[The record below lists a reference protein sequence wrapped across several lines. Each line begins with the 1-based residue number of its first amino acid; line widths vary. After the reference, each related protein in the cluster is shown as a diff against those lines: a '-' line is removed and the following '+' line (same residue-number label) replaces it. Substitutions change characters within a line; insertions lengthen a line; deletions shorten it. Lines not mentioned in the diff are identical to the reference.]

1 MQVLGV
7 GIYQKYD
14 RSNVI
19 HMGILSWLIPQEK
32 FFFEMIEQQ
41 SKNVLEGVDALVN
54 MLEYYIDIEKK
65 RDRIKQIENGG
76 DRMVHDIFA
85 ELNKTFITPI
95 DREDITK
102 LTSSL
107 DDILDNLEAVSERL
121 IIYEIAKPPKYM
133 LEFAQIL
140 QKTARNI
147 DEGIHLLRNL
157 KHSKEIR
164 NYCRDVNTLENEG
177 DTLMRKAT
185 ADLFTKKDPIEII
198 KTKELYDH
206 LEAAIDRCEDVA
218 DVIGDILV
226 KYT

>member
-1 MQVLGV
+1 
-7 GIYQKYD
+7 
-14 RSNVI
+14 
-19 HMGILSWLIPQEK
+19 MGILSWLIPQEK
-32 FFFEMIEQQ
+32 HFFTMIEQQ

-54 MLEYYIDIEKK
+54 MLEHYYEVEKK
-65 RDRIKQIENGG
+65 RERIKQIENEG
-76 DRMVHDIFA
+76 DKMVHDIFS

-95 DREDITK
+95 DREDISK

-121 IIYEIAKPPKYM
+121 IIYEIKKPPKYM

-140 QKTARNI
+140 QKTARNVN
-147 DEGIHLLRNL
+147 EGIHLLRNF
-157 KHSKEIR
+157 KEEKQIR
-164 NYCRDVNTLENEG
+164 GYCRDVHTLENEG
-177 DTLMRKAT
+177 DTLLRRAT
-185 ADLFTKKDPIEII
+185 AELFNKKDPIEII
-198 KTKELYDH
+198 KIKELYDD

>member
-1 MQVLGV
+1 
-7 GIYQKYD
+7 
-14 RSNVI
+14 VI
-19 HMGILSWLIPQEK
+19 RMGILSWLIPQEK
-32 FFFEMIEQQ
+32 HFFDMIEQQ
-41 SKNVLEGVDALVN
+41 SKNVLQGVDALVN
-54 MLEYYIDIEKK
+54 MLEHYNEIDKK
-65 RDRIKQIENGG
+65 RERIKQIENDG
-76 DRMVHDIFA
+76 DKMVHDIFS

-121 IIYEIAKPPKYM
+121 IIYEIKKPPQYM

-140 QKTARNI
+140 QKTTRNVN
-147 DEGIHLLRNL
+147 EGINLLRNF
-157 KHSKEIR
+157 KEAKQIRAFCKEI
-164 NYCRDVNTLENEG
+164 NTLENEG
-177 DTLMRKAT
+177 DILLRKAT
-185 ADLFTKKDPIEII
+185 AELFKKKDPIEII
-198 KTKELYDH
+198 KIKELYDD

>member
-1 MQVLGV
+1 
-7 GIYQKYD
+7 
-14 RSNVI
+14 
-19 HMGILSWLIPQEK
+19 
-32 FFFEMIEQQ
+32 MIEQQ

-54 MLEYYIDIEKK
+54 MLDHYNEIEKK
-65 RDRIKQIENGG
+65 RDKIKHIENEG
-76 DRMVHDIFA
+76 DKMVHDIFA

-121 IIYEIAKPPKYM
+121 IIYEIKKPPKYM

-140 QKTARNI
+140 QKTTRNVN
-147 DEGIHLLRNL
+147 EGIHLLRNF
-157 KHSKEIR
+157 KDAKQIR
-164 NYCRDVNTLENEG
+164 GFCRDVNTLENEG
-177 DTLMRKAT
+177 DILLRKAT

-198 KTKELYDH
+198 KTKELYDD